1 MMSNYLIQRYN
12 IIFYFFIY
20 IYQIN
25 NKKIMYIYISYI
37 LNDYEN

>member
-12 IIFYFFIY
+12 IIFYFYIY